1 MRKSAALL
9 AALGL
14 LAVACAGGRRK
25 ATPNPMR
32 YRLSHSG
39 TYWDVVGTDRVLE
52 DLQPRYP
59 EFFAAV
65 LDPNYTED
73 PDLRP
78 LRRDLEHVP
87 VDRRNYDAL
96 NAIAIAYFEL
106 NYRSEV
112 FRERRDLA
120 FLGSGIRVAH
130 LVAIPWRAYGE
141 IQDPKLRDAIL
152 DFFEDVSQGEKL
164 GSAAT
169 RGRLARVVASL
180 EKKETDPKRLAR
192 IRHISARL
200 QAESG
205 EPPQAP

>member
-1 MRKSAALL
+1 MRKPCAFL

-14 LAVACAGGRRK
+14 LAISCAG
-25 ATPNPMR
+25 APTPPAANPMR

-39 TYWDVVGTDRVLE
+39 TYWDVVGTDRVLD
-52 DLQPRYP
+52 DLRPRYP
-59 EFFAAV
+59 AFFDVV
-65 LDPNYTED
+65 LDPAYTED
-73 PDLRP
+73 ADLRP

-106 NYRSEV
+106 NYRAEAL
-112 FRERRDLA
+112 RDRADMA
-120 FLGSGIRVAH
+120 FLGSSIRVAH

-141 IQDPKLRDAIL
+141 IHDSRLRDAIL
-152 DFFEDVSQGEKL
+152 DFFEDVSEGEKL

-180 EKKETDPKRLAR
+180 EKKEADPARRAR
-192 IRHISARL
+192 IREIAAHLA
-200 QAESG
+200 ADAG
-205 EPPQAP
+205 PAAAGP

>member
-1 MRKSAALL
+1 MRRPVALL

-14 LAVACAGGRRK
+14 LAAACGGGR
-25 ATPNPMR
+25 APPSPDPMR
-32 YRLSHSG
+32 YRLSRSG
-39 TYWDVVGTDRVLE
+39 TYWDVVGADRVLE
-52 DLQPRYP
+52 DLEPRYP
-59 EFFAAV
+59 EFFAQV

-130 LVAIPWRAYGE
+130 LVAVPWRAYGE
-141 IQDPKLRDAIL
+141 IHDARLRDAIL

-180 EKKETDPKRLAR
+180 EKKETDPARLAR
-192 IRHISARL
+192 IREIAAQL
-200 QAESG
+200 AAESG
-205 EPPQAP
+205 EPPSAR